1 MAAGDMK
8 AFEFAKFKLRQMEI
22 QTERDEDRVNRIGDY
37 SDVKKTEEINRRMI
51 QAIDAKLA
59 ILNNLT

>member
-37 SDVKKTEEINRRMI
+37 RDVKKTEEINRRMI

>member
-1 MAAGDMK
+1 
-8 AFEFAKFKLRQMEI
+8 MEI

-37 SDVKKTEEINRRMI
+37 RDVKKTEEINRRMI